1 LNSRKPYSRQIV
13 FPEIGEEGQKRIK
26 NSLAVVLG
34 CGGLGT
40 AIASGLVRAGVGT
53 VRIIDRDYIEI
64 SNLQR
69 QNLFDEEDIRSHLPK
84 AVAAKE
90 HLKKV
95 NSEIKIQG
103 LVADVSR
110 CNIEALVEG
119 ADVILDAF
127 DNFAVRLLL
136 NDTAL
141 KLNIPW
147 IHGGAIAARGMSM
160 TIIPHKT
167 ACYRCLVDIADPD
180 SARLKCETAG
190 ILGPAVGVVGNIQVA
205 EALKVLVGSN
215 KINPGLLIMDV
226 WENNFQRLR
235 IDPRPGCPACE
246 GRYEY
251 LEVERPFKYFNST
264 DRCNS

>member
-1 LNSRKPYSRQIV
+1 LNSSKRYSRQFV
-13 FPEIGEEGQKRIK
+13 FPEIGEAGQKRIK

-53 VRIIDRDYIEI
+53 VRIIDRDYVEL

-84 AVAAKE
+84 AIAAKE

-95 NSEIKIQG
+95 NSEIEIQG

-110 CNIEALVEG
+110 SNIEALVEG

-136 NDTAL
+136 NDAAL

-147 IHGGAIAARGMSM
+147 VHGAAIAARGMTL
-160 TIIPHKT
+160 TIIPHKS

-180 SARLKCETAG
+180 SERLRCENSG
-190 ILGPAVGVVGNIQVA
+190 ILSPAVGVVANIQVA
-205 EALKVLVGSN
+205 EALKLLVGSN
-215 KINPGLLIMDV
+215 KTNPGLLAIDV
-226 WENNFQRLR
+226 WENNFQRLS
-235 IDPRPGCPACE
+235 IDPRPGCPACR
-246 GRYEY
+246 GSYEY
-251 LEVERPFKYFNST
+251 LEGQGI
-264 DRCNS
+264 